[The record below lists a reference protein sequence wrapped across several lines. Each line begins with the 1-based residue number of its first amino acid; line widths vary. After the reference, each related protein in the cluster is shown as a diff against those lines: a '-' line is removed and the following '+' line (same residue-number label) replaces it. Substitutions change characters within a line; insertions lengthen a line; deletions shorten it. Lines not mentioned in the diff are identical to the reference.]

1 MSTTEATFSVVKGIA
16 GAGMMALPYAFLQS
30 GLLAGVVGVFILAA
44 LSSSSIK
51 LLASIKRS
59 LYGDAPVT
67 YLDVGVR
74 VLGEDAGKLISAAV
88 CACSLGVS
96 TAYLVFIQCTGR
108 SLFPQ
113 LSALPSAVFVLA
125 ALPVILTLV
134 LLRSYR
140 LLAFTALIGDVSI
153 LLGTLC
159 VVLSGLSG
167 MSASGAGGSPP
178 VWWPHPTSDLLVKPA
193 TFPLFLSTAAFLFC
207 VHFFIIPVQNAM
219 AEPSQFPV
227 AVNRSFVITAAVNAA
242 FGVVGLLCY
251 ANPSAIIL
259 NDVQGSGWVA
269 AVKALLCLDMIFS
282 YAVVFVPGREIVEN
296 ALLGRES
303 PPSSPVDRRMS
314 VANGDGDDF
323 HSAGVSVLPLQRS
336 RSSGL
341 VDSPEP
347 ISWWQLTSPASS
359 MSLDG
364 RRNVIRAALVL
375 VTVVLAISLPWF
387 GVVISLVGGL
397 SMTALGFVFPP
408 LMALRLR
415 QVERQSAGG
424 AALGEEER
432 LLPSQGWRGDGVRKP
447 REEWMEWL
455 YYLFLIAFG
464 VLIMALT
471 IVTSTLDILR
481 ILRSDAPINSC

>member
-1 MSTTEATFSVVKGIA
+1 MSTTEATFAVVKGIA
-16 GAGMMALPYAFLQS
+16 GAGLFALPSAFAQS
-30 GLLAGVVGVFILAA
+30 GLLAGVVGVVVLAA

-96 TAYLVFIQCTGR
+96 TAYLVFIQCMGK

-113 LSALPSAVFVLA
+113 LFALPSAIFVLA
-125 ALPVILTLV
+125 ALPIILTLV

-140 LLAFTALIGDVSI
+140 ILALTALIGDVSI

-159 VVLSGLSG
+159 VVLSGLTA
-167 MSASGAGGSPP
+167 MSASRGGDSPSP
-178 VWWPHPTSDLLVKPA
+178 LWPHPTSDLLVKPA

-207 VHFFIIPVQNAM
+207 VHFFILPISNSM
-219 AEPSQFPV
+219 ANPSQFSV
-227 AVNRSFVITAAVNAA
+227 AVDRSFVITAVVNAA

-251 ANPSAIIL
+251 PNPSAIVL
-259 NDVQGSGWVA
+259 NDVKGSGWVA
-269 AVKALLCLDMIFS
+269 AVKALLCLDMIAS
-282 YAVVFVPGREIVEN
+282 YSVVFWPGREIVEN

-314 VANGDGDDF
+314 VANGEGDS
-323 HSAGVSVLPLQRS
+323 HSAAISVLPLHRS

-341 VDSPEP
+341 VDNPEP

-359 MSLDG
+359 LSLDG
-364 RRNVIRAALVL
+364 RRNVIRVALVG

-415 QVERQSAGG
+415 QMERQSAG
-424 AALGEEER
+424 AEALGEGER

-455 YYLFLIAFG
+455 YYLLLIAFG

-471 IVTSTLDILR
+471 IITSTLDILR